1 MFQNNRAQATKH
13 AIIREHTTLVIV
25 FGNYNCTC
33 LQCDVSGG
41 RTAAARK
48 RGLSPAAYIKRAAL
62 AGPAQTDDAR
72 LARLERL
79 AAAVLESVEDERDA
93 RLGDAAWEK
102 HLAGKS
108 RLLTRGQ
115 FLRGLDV

>member
-1 MFQNNRAQATKH
+1 MAT
-13 AIIREHTTLVIV
+13 ATIPTSIRLNPAEKRRIA
-25 FGNYNCTC
+25 
-33 LQCDVSGG
+33 
-41 RTAAARK
+41 AAARK

-62 AGPAQTDDAR
+62 AGPGQSDDAR

-79 AAAVLESVEDERDA
+79 AAAVLESIEDERDA

-108 RLLTRGQ
+108 RLLTREQ